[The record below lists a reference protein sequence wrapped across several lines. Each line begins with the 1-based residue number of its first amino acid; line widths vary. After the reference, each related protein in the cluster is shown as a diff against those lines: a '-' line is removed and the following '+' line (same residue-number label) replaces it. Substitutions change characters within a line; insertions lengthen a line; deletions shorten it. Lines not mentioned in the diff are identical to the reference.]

1 MTTIRLA
8 ETNVDGSD
16 TNVSVIVAVDA
27 PFVTVETIDRIK
39 ARIEKFKAENK
50 EWESDDLFDEAVE
63 QLKSEG
69 FKVTY
74 ATPTIEIEF

>member
-1 MTTIRLA
+1 MDVNI
-8 ETNVDGSD
+8 
-16 TNVSVIVAVDA
+16 
-27 PFVTVETIDRIK
+27 
-39 ARIEKFKAENK
+39 ENK